1 MEYVIFALLVLN
13 AVLLVVLLLQ
23 SSPSKRK
30 QEQQAMQAQLTDEI
44 RRSAGNQPDV
54 IGAVGTLGQTLN
66 GSIRAMG
73 SALTDSQTAF
83 ARTQTERLNAINDGV
98 MERQTA
104 MNQAVT
110 QQLKDMSDRLNHLEA
125 SNERRLEAMRL
136 STQESIRNLQTENTK
151 KLDEIRGV
159 VDEKLQDVLQKRI
172 AESFQTVSTQLE
184 EVYKGLGEMKTLA
197 TDVGGLKQVLSGV
210 KTRGILGEVQLRAIL
225 EEILSPEQYDENVA
239 TIPGSRERVEFAI
252 RLPGTDGN
260 CVYLPI
266 DSKFPG
272 DRYMHLQE
280 AQATGDPALIE
291 SARKELTGVL
301 KLCAK
306 DISEK
311 YVSVPYTTN
320 FGILFLP
327 FEGLYAEV
335 VNLGLIEELQRT
347 YHVNIAGPSTMAA
360 LLNSLQMGFHTL
372 AIQKRSNE
380 VWQVLGAVKTEFGK
394 FEDALV
400 KMQGHLN
407 QTSADLETLMGTR
420 TRAINRKLREV
431 HQLDDASTQKL
442 LED

>member
-1 MEYVIFALLVLN
+1 
-13 AVLLVVLLLQ
+13 
-23 SSPSKRK
+23 
-30 QEQQAMQAQLTDEI
+30 
-44 RRSAGNQPDV
+44 
-54 IGAVGTLGQTLN
+54 
-66 GSIRAMG
+66 
-73 SALTDSQTAF
+73 
-83 ARTQTERLNAINDGV
+83 
-98 MERQTA
+98 
-104 MNQAVT
+104 
-110 QQLKDMSDRLNHLEA
+110 
-125 SNERRLEAMRL
+125 
-136 STQESIRNLQTENTK
+136 
-151 KLDEIRGV
+151 
-159 VDEKLQDVLQKRI
+159 
-172 AESFQTVSTQLE
+172 
-184 EVYKGLGEMKTLA
+184 
-197 TDVGGLKQVLSGV
+197 
-210 KTRGILGEVQLRAIL
+210 
-225 EEILSPEQYDENVA
+225 
-239 TIPGSRERVEFAI
+239 
-252 RLPGTDGN
+252 
-260 CVYLPI
+260 
-266 DSKFPG
+266 
-272 DRYMHLQE
+272 MHMQE
-280 AQATGDPALIE
+280 AQATGDPAQIE

-360 LLNSLQMGFHTL
+360 LLNALQMGFHTL

>member
-1 MEYVIFALLVLN
+1 MEYVILALLLLN
-13 AVLLVVLLLQ
+13 AVLLAVLLLQ
-23 SSPSKRK
+23 NNPSKRK
-30 QEQQAMQAQLTDEI
+30 QEQQAMQAQLSDEI
-44 RRSAGNQPDV
+44 RRSTGNQPDV

-66 GSIRAMG
+66 GSIRTMG
-73 SALTDSQTAF
+73 TALTDSQTAF

-442 LED
+442 LEE